1 MQFDDSCDRRRQ
13 VVFGLMLVALG
24 AAFLLDRFDLI
35 DLAGNWHYWFLA
47 MVLVGL
53 NRAIGARSARDLTG
67 GLWSAATG
75 LVLFATFEGLFGLTL
90 WNAVPLFIIM
100 SGVSIALRPL
110 AARRFQH
117 NKEASH
123 EAR

>member
-35 DLAGNWHYWFLA
+35 DIAGNWHYWFLA

-75 LVLFATFEGLFGLTL
+75 LVLFATF
-90 WNAVPLFIIM
+90 
-100 SGVSIALRPL
+100 
-110 AARRFQH
+110 
-117 NKEASH
+117 
-123 EAR
+123 

>member
-1 MQFDDSCDRRRQ
+1 MQSNDSCDRRRQ

-53 NRAIGARSARDLTG
+53 NRAIGARSARELTG
-67 GLWSAATG
+67 GLWNAATG
-75 LVLFATFEGLFGLTL
+75 LVLFATFEGLFGLNL

-100 SGVSIALRPL
+100 SGVLIALRPF

-117 NKEASH
+117 NEEASH